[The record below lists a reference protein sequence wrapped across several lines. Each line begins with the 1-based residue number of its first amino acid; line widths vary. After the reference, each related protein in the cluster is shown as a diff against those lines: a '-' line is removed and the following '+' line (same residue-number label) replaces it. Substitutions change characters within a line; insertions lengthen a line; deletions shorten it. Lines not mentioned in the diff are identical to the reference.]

1 MICKKNKDAW
11 YYFFNFLTISSAG
24 SLLATVKNVY
34 CRKNT
39 AIIRWSPLRVT
50 ALQVMRTSFLG
61 PIPRLLPPTPPP
73 PPSPHLLPARYT
85 WMYLVWIVSLFRK
98 SRGLKISFKC
108 KLCVILGVPEDW
120 PFQLSVWL
128 ACYCCHGWHY
138 VHKKPPFLWSVF
150 NHVASIYANLLEQK
164 KAFA

>member
-1 MICKKNKDAW
+1 MQEKQRCMILFFQ
-11 YYFFNFLTISSAG
+11 FFNHFLCRFASRYCQKCLLSEKHCNYPLITTQSDRFTSYENIVSRSHTSS
-24 SLLATVKNVY
+24 L
-34 CRKNT
+34 
-39 AIIRWSPLRVT
+39 
-50 ALQVMRTSFLG
+50 TSY
-61 PIPRLLPPTPPP
+61 PPP
-73 PPSPHLLPARYT
+73 PPLPSPPPPRYT